1 MRLADEADG
10 LLRSRDTFERKF
22 NECNGALVQWQG
34 LDAQRLELVRKLALV
49 ERENDSR
56 LHKYWVVVGVVAG
69 LVAGGLIGWSV
80 GKLL

>member
-1 MRLADEADG
+1 MKLSDEADG
-10 LLRSRDTFERKF
+10 LRRERDTFERKF

-56 LHKYWVVVGVVAG
+56 LQKYWVVVGVVAG
-69 LVAGGLIGWSV
+69 LALGGVIGWGV
-80 GKLL
+80 GQF